1 MAGFGAYKAWQAQVK
16 NQTSRGWSW
25 SIQDEARWCGEHF
38 LSLERLLELEE
49 MVVQIRDVLEEL
61 GYASS
66 LSPVDKERVRQ
77 RRQEKVS
84 TTVARI
90 HPRIGAAQDLWRLL
104 HEQQDRNTELM
115 LAWCI
120 ASSFTSGLIEVK
132 NGSSTEQLKY
142 KGKKGRSHEIGAV
155 LKHQGFQV
163 NHVQILLKGD
173 VQVSFQSPEEAHK
186 AHQVAALLNNSM
198 LPWKACDPWGRPQQR
213 TSMHPRQCYNNGPP
227 IKILPSSQAWLP
239 TTEDAVLVAG
249 DVLPILNHKRTSMT
263 YFCTKCSTVPTGI
276 IPFILCATYPAATV
290 TKQAGVWIISTMIHG
305 ERQDEKYSAPPQKV
319 EELLDSIRKKMD
331 TEFGLNPQ
339 QRQRIVEERRA
350 NVLELM
356 KLLDQPFS
364 KPPMRSLDPK
374 QGTAARMRGP
384 NFAMDAEISSLFD
397 LLT

>member
-1 MAGFGAYKAWQAQVK
+1 MNLSPEEVKSLWEVRDACSPGRARGRDRQLPGDLMAGFGAYKAWQAQVK

-239 TTEDAVLVAG
+239 TTEDAVPG
-249 DVLPILNHKRTSMT
+249 QH
-263 YFCTKCSTVPTGI
+263 
-276 IPFILCATYPAATV
+276 
-290 TKQAGVWIISTMIHG
+290 
-305 ERQDEKYSAPPQKV
+305 
-319 EELLDSIRKKMD
+319 
-331 TEFGLNPQ
+331 
-339 QRQRIVEERRA
+339 
-350 NVLELM
+350 
-356 KLLDQPFS
+356 
-364 KPPMRSLDPK
+364 
-374 QGTAARMRGP
+374 
-384 NFAMDAEISSLFD
+384 FAQSFAF
-397 LLT
+397 TR